1 MKLQWPTKNI
11 SIVIALAISLVLH
24 LSLLLFKWTKPEVM
38 PEPEARQPP
47 TQLDVRIAKP
57 EAFTPPPQS
66 PPVPQPATP
75 KRPVTQARPKPAPIQ
90 RPSPITAE
98 VAKPWT
104 KTDKEEMRRFLDE
117 LAPKRR
123 TGRDLEQEAL
133 AAART
138 LEKRVE
144 KDDEADVIT
153 QRLRDA
159 NVEPLSIELYYEALF
174 RKLNRSAEMVKNK
187 SKETGSRVAVVRA
200 VLNPDGSLKSF
211 TILQAAD
218 QQAEIAY
225 IQSVVER
232 AAPFPAF
239 PPDIRKATDAMILQI
254 CIQPQ
259 RTGPGGGAFFSR
271 LSPGQGCRAGG

>member
-1 MKLQWPTKNI
+1 MKLQLPSKNK
-11 SIVIALAISLVLH
+11 SIVIALSVSLAFHLVLLIFK
-24 LSLLLFKWTKPEVM
+24 LSRPEEM

-57 EAFTPPPQS
+57 EPFTPPPQL
-66 PPVPQPATP
+66 PQPVAP
-75 KRPVTQARPKPAPIQ
+75 KQSVTRPRPKPAPLQ
-90 RPSPITAE
+90 RPSPLTAE
-98 VAKPWT
+98 VVKPWT
-104 KTDKEEMRRFLDE
+104 NTEKDEMSRFLNDLQTE
-117 LAPKRR
+117 PKPR
-123 TGRDLEQEAL
+123 TGRELAQDAL
-133 AAART
+133 AMART

-144 KDDEADVIT
+144 KDDEAAGIA

-159 NVEPLSIELYYEALF
+159 KVEPLSIELYYEALF

>member
-1 MKLQWPTKNI
+1 MKLPHLTNNTRF
-11 SIVIALAISLVLH
+11 VIALAISLVFH
-24 LSLLLFKWTKPEVM
+24 FAVLLFKLSKSEEM
-38 PEPEARQPP
+38 PEPASRQPP

-57 EAFTPPPQS
+57 EPVTPPAQL
-66 PPVPQPATP
+66 PQPAPP
-75 KRPVTQARPKPAPIQ
+75 KQKLAPTARRKPAPIPK
-90 RPSPITAE
+90 PSPLTAE
-98 VAKPWT
+98 VVKPWT
-104 KTDKEEMRRFLDE
+104 QTEKDEMRRFLED
-117 LAPKRR
+117 LPPAKPR
-123 TGRDLEQEAL
+123 TGRQLAQEAI
-133 AAART
+133 ASVRT

-144 KDDEADVIT
+144 RDDEADEIA

-159 NVEPLSIELYYEALF
+159 KVEPLSIELYYEALF

-218 QQAEIAY
+218 QQIEIAY
-225 IQSVVER
+225 IKSVVER

-239 PPDIRKATDAMILQI
+239 PPDIRKATDTMILTI

-259 RTGPGGGAFFSR
+259 RLSSGGGAFFSR
-271 LSPGQGCRAGG
+271 VGRGQGCGEGG

>member
-1 MKLQWPTKNI
+1 MKLQWPTQNK
-11 SIVIALAISLVLH
+11 SIAIALM
-24 LSLLLFKWTKPEVM
+24 LSLAFHLTVLLFQWNKPELF
-38 PEPEARQPP
+38 PEPASRQPP

-57 EAFTPPPQS
+57 ETFSPPTRL
-66 PPVPQPATP
+66 PPVPLTP
-75 KRPVTQARPKPAPIQ
+75 KRPAPKARPKPVPIQ
-90 RPSPITAE
+90 RPAPLTAE
-98 VAKPWT
+98 VEKPWS
-104 KTDKEEMRRFLDE
+104 KSEKEEMRRFLDE
-117 LAPKRR
+117 LRAAPKRR
-123 TGRDLEQEAL
+123 TARELEQEAL
-133 AAART
+133 AAARV
-138 LEKRVE
+138 LDKRVE
-144 KDDEADVIT
+144 KDDEAAVVM

-159 NVEPLSIELYYEALF
+159 QVEPLSIELYYEALF

-239 PPDIRKATDAMILQI
+239 PPDIRNATDKMILQI

-271 LSPGQGCRAGG
+271 LSPGQGCREGG

>member
-1 MKLQWPTKNI
+1 MKLQWPTKNK
-11 SIVIALAISLVLH
+11 SIVIALAISLVFH

-38 PEPEARQPP
+38 AEPEARQPP

-57 EAFTPPPQS
+57 EAFTPPPQ
-66 PPVPQPATP
+66 PAPVPQPVTP
-75 KRPVTQARPKPAPIQ
+75 KRSVTQARPKPVPIQ
-90 RPSPITAE
+90 RPSPLTAE

-133 AAART
+133 ATART

-159 NVEPLSIELYYEALF
+159 HVEPLSIELYYEALF